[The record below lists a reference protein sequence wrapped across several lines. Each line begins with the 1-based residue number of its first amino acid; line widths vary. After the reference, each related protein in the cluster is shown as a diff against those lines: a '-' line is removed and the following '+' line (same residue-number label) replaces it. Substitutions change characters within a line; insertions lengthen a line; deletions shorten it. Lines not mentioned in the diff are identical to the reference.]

1 MLKPTAISRFA
12 LAGMALGIAPALVAQ
27 MHATNE
33 SFVRVP
39 GANVVTVVVHDYA
52 YDMPSSIPA
61 GLTTFVLRNEGTQ
74 GHHLQLARIDAG
86 KTMADVRAA
95 LLSNKGEPAWMH
107 AVGGPNTPIPGGETN
122 GTLILEPGSYVAY
135 CTIPAA
141 DGVSHFAKGMMK
153 SITVTPSSR
162 AHEALPASD
171 IAISLSDYSFTFS
184 HAPTRGH
191 HVIAVTNTGSQPHEL
206 IMSQLA
212 PGKHVT
218 DFDHWID
225 SPATKPPVRPF
236 GGTTDFSPGETIVI
250 QVDFVPGRYSLLC
263 RVRDAH
269 DGKPHSRHGM
279 MKEFVIE

>member
-1 MLKPTAISRFA
+1 MVNTAVFLRFV
-12 LAGMALGIAPALVAQ
+12 LPGVALGFAPALVAQ
-27 MHATNE
+27 APAMH
-33 SFVRVP
+33 SSYVRVP
-39 GANVVTVVVHDYA
+39 GANVVIVTVHDYA
-52 YDMPSSIPA
+52 YDMPASIPA

-74 GHHLQLARIDAG
+74 GHHLQLTRIDAG
-86 KTMADVRAA
+86 KTMADVHAA
-95 LLSNKGEPAWMH
+95 LLSNKGEPSWMH
-107 AVGGPNTPIPGGETN
+107 AVGGPNAPIPGGETN
-122 GTLILEPGSYVAY
+122 GTLMLEPGSYVAY

-141 DGVSHFAKGMMK
+141 DGMSHFTKGMMK

-162 AHEALPASD
+162 AVSKLPASD
-171 IAISLSDYSFTFS
+171 IAVSLSDYSFTFS
-184 HAPTRGH
+184 RPPTRGH

-225 SPATKPPVRPF
+225 SPASKPPVRPF
-236 GGTTDFSPGETIVI
+236 GGTTDFSPGETILI

-269 DGKPHSRHGM
+269 DGKPHSAHGM
-279 MKEFVIE
+279 MKEFVVE